1 MYAIKTLPDF
11 FYPFCACWRA
21 ALCAITSCCSSHPPL
36 SFAHCLAVCHNYRH
50 QSLCC
55 GLLCPLILLPC
66 VGAAAQ
72 GPNMKCPDEADGEQ
86 MVQGAKAFKQ
96 NRWAG
101 EVMCGLGGRENVLL
115 LQKG

>member
-1 MYAIKTLPDF
+1 
-11 FYPFCACWRA
+11 
-21 ALCAITSCCSSHPPL
+21 
-36 SFAHCLAVCHNYRH
+36 
-50 QSLCC
+50 
-55 GLLCPLILLPC
+55 
-66 VGAAAQ
+66 
-72 GPNMKCPDEADGEQ
+72 MKCPDEADGEQ